1 MLNMIF
7 ILILWYLFLKF
18 EKLLY
23 HAINKNKIEIIKIL
37 LDHPRININEITVHI
52 NLNKIKQ
59 L

>member
-1 MLNMIF
+1 MIF

-23 HAINKNKIEIIKIL
+23 HAIDKNKIEIIKIL